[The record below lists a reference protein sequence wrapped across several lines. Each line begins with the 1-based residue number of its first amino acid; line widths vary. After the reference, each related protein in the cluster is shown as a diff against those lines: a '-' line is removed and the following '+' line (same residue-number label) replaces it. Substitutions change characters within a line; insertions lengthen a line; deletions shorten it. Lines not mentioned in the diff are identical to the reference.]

1 MGYFKLFLSLF
12 RKRAPMPIAFE
23 PDAEDRAALPT
34 KRQIERR
41 NRKRRNALKGTR
53 ALIIDDSGT
62 VVFALRR
69 ILQSTGYTTLEAFDA
84 ESGIE
89 IARTERPE
97 VIFLD
102 IVLPKMNGFAALR
115 LLRRDPLTKNIPIIM
130 MSSNEQA
137 TEQFFGSRIGAD
149 DFMKKPFARQEVFTR
164 LEKLVGI
171 DAHLRRPDYA
181 TATPAPDT
189 GAV

>member
-12 RKRAPMPIAFE
+12 RKKAPMPIALE
-23 PDAEDRAALPT
+23 LDAEDRAAQPT

-41 NRKRRNALKGTR
+41 NRKRRNAAKGTR

-69 ILQSTGYTTLEAFDA
+69 ILQSAGYTTLETFDA

-89 IARTERPE
+89 TAQTEMPE

-102 IVLPKMNGFAALR
+102 IVLPGMNGFAALR
-115 LLRRDPLTKNIPIIM
+115 MLRRDPLTKNIPIIM

-149 DFMKKPFARQEVFTR
+149 DFMKKPFARQEVFAR
-164 LEKLVGI
+164 LEKLVGS
-171 DAHLRRPDYA
+171 DSHLRRPAYEP
-181 TATPAPDT
+181 TPAP
-189 GAV
+189 GARAV